1 MGKRKALA
9 WVTGGMG
16 DELKADYFRMKHVSR
31 LRKEVMREERTV
43 EAGSAEGAGGNWVN
57 CDIGFGFGCGQGD
70 VGGKKTSRRK
80 EAEEMLRCHHS
91 MGVS

>member
-1 MGKRKALA
+1 MGKRKAVA

-70 VGGKKTSRRK
+70 VG
-80 EAEEMLRCHHS
+80 
-91 MGVS
+91 